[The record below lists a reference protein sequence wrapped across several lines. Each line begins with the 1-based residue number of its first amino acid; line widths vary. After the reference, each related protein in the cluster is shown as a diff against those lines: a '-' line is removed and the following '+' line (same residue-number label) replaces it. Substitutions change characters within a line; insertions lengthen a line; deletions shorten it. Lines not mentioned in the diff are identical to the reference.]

1 MDTAERSAATAFY
14 LALVTSDCLDLIGH
28 RGAVLV
34 EGPFARNA
42 AYRRMLAAAT
52 GCEVIATG
60 GATGTSQGA
69 ALLCAGVTP
78 PEPAA
83 TAPLP
88 DLPASARG
96 YIAAWRAAVRD

>member
-1 MDTAERSAATAFY
+1 MCLRALLRDDGHDAGSSTRRAQWCQTRRS
-14 LALVTSDCLDLIGH
+14 IGVF
-28 RGAVLV
+28 G
-34 EGPFARNA
+34 N
-42 AYRRMLAAAT
+42 RMLAAAT

-69 ALLCAGVTP
+69 ALLCPGVTP

-83 TAPLP
+83 GALLP